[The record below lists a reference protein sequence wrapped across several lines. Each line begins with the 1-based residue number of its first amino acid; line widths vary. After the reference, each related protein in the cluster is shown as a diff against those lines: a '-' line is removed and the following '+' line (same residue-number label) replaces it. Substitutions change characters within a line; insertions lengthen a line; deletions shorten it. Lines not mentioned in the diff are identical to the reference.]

1 MPKTDKIKT
10 DSTKSDE
17 KIEDTSDESGRKTL
31 LASLTEKEIADL
43 ANDMYRGMIFTDRH
57 VQRPEDVPSVF
68 MPLIFM
74 RKEFIEKLKANP
86 PGMIYEYFSEA
97 GPRSING
104 MPIFWSF
111 RMINIEDTKKVIERY
126 NKIKHAVEDLDKPI

>member
-1 MPKTDKIKT
+1 MPKTDSVNK
-10 DSTKSDE
+10 DE
-17 KIEDTSDESGRKTL
+17 KIEDTSNEPGRKHL
-31 LASLTEKEIADL
+31 LAPLTEKEIADL
-43 ANDMYRGMIFTDRH
+43 ANDLYRCMIFTDRH

-74 RKEFIEKLKANP
+74 KKDDIEKLKANP

-104 MPIFWSF
+104 MPMFMSF
-111 RMINIEDTKKVIERY
+111 RMIGIEDTAKVMERY
-126 NKIKHAVEDLDKPI
+126 NKIKQAVEDANKPT